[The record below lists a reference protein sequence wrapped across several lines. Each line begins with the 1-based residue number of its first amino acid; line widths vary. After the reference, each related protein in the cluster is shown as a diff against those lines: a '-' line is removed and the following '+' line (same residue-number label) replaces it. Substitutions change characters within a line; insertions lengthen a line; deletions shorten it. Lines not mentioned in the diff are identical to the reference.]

1 MTDCIKLNVLPIFLN
16 LDPERGISLRNFQIQ
31 VAKLSSCSDFI
42 IYGIDELKIQSI
54 TRILWLA
61 QRYERQ
67 QREIEIKESGKG
79 NQQQQTYNI
88 FVLKN
93 DLTQC
98 YEKLPPST
106 TIMDT
111 IQSFC

>member
-88 FVLKN
+88 FVLKM
-93 DLTQC
+93 
-98 YEKLPPST
+98 
-106 TIMDT
+106 I
-111 IQSFC
+111 